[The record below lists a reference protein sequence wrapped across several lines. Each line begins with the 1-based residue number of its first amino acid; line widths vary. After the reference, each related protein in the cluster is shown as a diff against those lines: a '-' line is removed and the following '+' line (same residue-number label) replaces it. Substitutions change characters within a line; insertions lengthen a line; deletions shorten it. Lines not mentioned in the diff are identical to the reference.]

1 MVVQNHH
8 KGLYEGKKEAGE
20 SEAVAGAMKIH
31 SEKKK
36 FEDATLLTLKV
47 EEEAMGPET
56 KVSPER
62 KKEGKDSSLKPPEG
76 KKEQSPVNTLIL
88 DSDLWNF
95 QVANL

>member
-1 MVVQNHH
+1 MVQNHH

-20 SEAVAGAMKIH
+20 SEAVAGAMKIDAQ
-31 SEKKK
+31 KKK

-47 EEEAMGPET
+47 EEEAMGLGT
-56 KVSPER
+56 KVSPEQD
-62 KKEGKDSSLKPPEG
+62 KEGKDSSLKPSEG
-76 KKEQSPVNTLIL
+76 KKEHSPANILIL